1 MNKETKIQS
10 WIIASRPKTL
20 LAALVPVMV
29 GSAVAFNE
37 KKLVIVYSVVAL
49 NMFCINSS
57 WNQLCK

>member
-1 MNKETKIQS
+1 MNKDTKLNS

-37 KKLVIVYSVVAL
+37 KKLVLVDYNAQRDFI
-49 NMFCINSS
+49 
-57 WNQLCK
+57 KRK